1 VLLARGAPLE
11 PAHGAE
17 VVVRAAAG
25 VVVRAAA
32 EVSPPALAAEPDG
45 EAGPSPEELARLAA
59 APPEEG
65 LVLLARPAPLEP
77 AHSAS
82 VAALAA
88 AAIVVRS
95 AEEVSPPALA
105 AEPDG
110 EAGPQAEL
118 AHSAAAPREEAL
130 VLLARGGPL
139 CDTVRL
145 WPAHGAGVAAP
156 AAAGVVVRA
165 AAEVFPAALA
175 AEPAGEAGPP
185 PELAHPTARST
196 KYPRGPAPRA
206 NRAPFRPPPCGSLLP
221 VPAARGRR
229 PTP

>member
-1 VLLARGAPLE
+1 VLLARGAALE
-11 PAHGAE
+11 PAHGAG
-17 VVVRAAAG
+17 VAALAAAG
-25 VVVRAAA
+25 MVVRAAA
-32 EVSPPALAAEPDG
+32 EVSPPGVAAEPDG
-45 EAGPSPEELARLAA
+45 EAGHPSELTHPAA
-59 APPEEG
+59 ARPGEG

-77 AHSAS
+77 AHGAS

-110 EAGPQAEL
+110 EAGPQAQL

-130 VLLARGGPL
+130 VLLARGAPL

-175 AEPAGEAGPP
+175 AEPASEAGPP